1 MEYRIVFYSAQKT
14 SMCERTLIKCLSA
27 NQLSHSGS
35 SFATKNDALG
45 SKLIEAFDLCKVTFL
60 IGGLD
65 FADNRNAVKVISNAA
80 AESEP
85 ELIKKL
91 RGIDGHDGYV
101 LKSGEKLMIML
112 PDDPEQIEA
121 IAQGELSG
129 YLKYYVKTS

>member
-1 MEYRIVFYSAQKT
+1 M
-14 SMCERTLIKCLSA
+14 
-27 NQLSHSGS
+27 
-35 SFATKNDALG
+35 G

>member
-14 SMCERTLIKCLSA
+14 SMCERMLIRCLSA

-35 SFATKNDALG
+35 SFATKNNALG
-45 SKLIEAFDLCKVTFL
+45 SKLIEAFEACKITFL

-65 FADNRNAVKVISNAA
+65 FDDNRSAVKLISNAA
-80 AESEP
+80 ADSEP

-101 LKSGEKLMIML
+101 LKSGGKLMIML

>member
-1 MEYRIVFYSAQKT
+1 MEYKIVFYSAQKT

-35 SFATKNDALG
+35 SFATKNEALG
-45 SKLIEAFDLCKVTFL
+45 SKLIEAFGSCEVTFL
-60 IGGLD
+60 IGGLS
-65 FADNRNAVKVISNAA
+65 FADSRSAVRIISNAA
-80 AESEP
+80 ADCDP

-91 RGIDGHDGYV
+91 RGIDGHDGYM
-101 LKSGEKLMIML
+101 LKSGGKLMIML